1 MGQIVTSD
9 IAKNLLPGL
18 KTTFMAGWKG
28 VELPWKQ
35 VATEVASTLPSENYA
50 WLGQT
55 PVVRQ
60 WTDERIPKG
69 LSEYSY
75 NIKNLKWET
84 SIRVDAEVLE
94 DEQYGQVKMRVGQ
107 MPNAVARHQNKLVFN
122 LLEAGNNQLC
132 YDGSNFFDTTHA
144 EGLSGTQVNKF
155 TSTPLNAA
163 NYGTAR
169 AAHYLFNDDTAQLV
183 GSKTTHLMVPAVLEA
198 VARQILNADFVVN
211 STVAA
216 SQSNIWKGSAELI
229 VNPFL
234 VDQTSWYLLDLDAYV
249 KPVLFQNRIPVT
261 FKALDGSSDS
271 DNVFMRD
278 AYLYGVRARYNAGY
292 GDWRTAIKATA

>member
-9 IAKNLLPGL
+9 IVKNLLPGL

-28 VELPWKQ
+28 ADLGWKQ

-55 PVVRQ
+55 PIVRQ
-60 WTDERIPKG
+60 WVDERIPKG

-107 MPNAVARHQNKLVFN
+107 MPAAVARHQNHLVYN
-122 LLEAGNNQLC
+122 MLTNGNTGLC
-132 YDGSNFFDTTHA
+132 YDGSNFFDTTHN
-144 EGLSGTQVNKF
+144 EGLSGTQINKF
-155 TSTPLNAA
+155 TATPLTYTNYAA
-163 NYGTAR
+163 LR
-169 AAHYLFNDDTAQLV
+169 AASMLFKDDTGELV
-183 GSKTTHLMVPAVLEA
+183 GSKATALVVPAQLEG
-198 VARQILNADFVVN
+198 VARQILNSDFVV
-211 STVAA
+211 SDTVAA
-216 SQSNIWKGSAELI
+216 PQSNIWKGSAELI
-229 VNPFL
+229 VVPWL
-234 VDQTSWYLLDLDAYV
+234 TSATQWFLLDLNAYI
-249 KPVLFQNRIPVT
+249 KPIVFQNRVPVT
-261 FKALDGSSDS
+261 FKALDGTSDS

-278 AYLYGVRARYNAGY
+278 AFLYGVRARYNVGY
-292 GDWRTAIKATA
+292 GDWRTAIGSF